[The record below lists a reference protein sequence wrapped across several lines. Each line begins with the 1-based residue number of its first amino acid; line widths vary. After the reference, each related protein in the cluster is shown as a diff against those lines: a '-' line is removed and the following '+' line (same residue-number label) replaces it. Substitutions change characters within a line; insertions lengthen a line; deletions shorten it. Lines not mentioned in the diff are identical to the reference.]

1 MTQQTAQ
8 SLGQL
13 LLQARLDSG
22 KTLQELYEETLVSV
36 KYLTALE
43 QNAFDELPSAAYIK
57 GYVRRIAEALGT
69 PAEPLIAAYDHRSAA
84 MAVVTPVAINS
95 AAVSADANA
104 NVDVDADADAQPC
117 HASSGRN
124 YFVDLVRLTQH
135 LVGYLWSDI
144 FPWLRDR
151 LPAKRLLTILGL
163 LIVIVFAYR
172 SCTTPSVV
180 IDESASVPSESIIAP
195 ATETAAEPSAEA
207 ITTNTITDVPE
218 AAPAA
223 VVPAPVP
230 APVTAPLAVPGP
242 DSIEIDF
249 YGPSVVRIV
258 DANGKPIASGLKRAG
273 ESIRARGTQPFKI
286 QVGNPSVTDIRVN
299 GIVVQGTPL

>member
-13 LLQARLDSG
+13 LLQARLNSG
-22 KTLQELYEETLVSV
+22 KSLQELHEETLVSV

-57 GYVRRIAEALGT
+57 GYVRRIAETLDT
-69 PAEPLIAAYDHRSAA
+69 PVEPLLAAYDHRLAA
-84 MAVVTPVAINS
+84 VAAATPVATNS
-95 AAVSADANA
+95 AAVSADASI
-104 NVDVDADADAQPC
+104 DTDAQPC

-124 YFVDLVRLTQH
+124 YFVDLLRLTQH

-151 LPAKRLLTILGL
+151 LPAKRLLVIFAL

-172 SCTTPSVV
+172 SCTTPPLVV
-180 IDESASVPSESIIAP
+180 DDSASVPSERIIAP
-195 ATETAAEPSAEA
+195 VTETAIEPSVEE
-207 ITTNTITDVPE
+207 ITANTITDAPE
-218 AAPAA
+218 AEPAI
-223 VVPAPVP
+223 VVPATPPAPVP
-230 APVTAPLAVPGP
+230 ATAPLTAPGP

-258 DANGKPIASGLKRAG
+258 DAKGKPIASGLKRAG

>member
-22 KTLQELYEETLVSV
+22 KSLEELHEETLVSV
-36 KYLTALE
+36 RYLTALE

-69 PAEPLIAAYDHRSAA
+69 PAEPLIAAYDARLGS
-84 MAVVTPVAINS
+84 VKTTTLLPPTPAPTALAEETSCN
-95 AAVSADANA
+95 
-104 NVDVDADADAQPC
+104 P
-117 HASSGRN
+117 SSGRN

-151 LPAKRLLTILGL
+151 LPGKRLLLILL
-163 LIVIVFAYR
+163 LLVIAVITYRQWPTTDVSNTESVVEAEPVIVEEVQSAEPM
-172 SCTTPSVV
+172 SEVSVPDILAEELPPAAPTPP
-180 IDESASVPSESIIAP
+180 ASVEPTPRPAP
-195 ATETAAEPSAEA
+195 EPA
-207 ITTNTITDVPE
+207 
-218 AAPAA
+218 
-223 VVPAPVP
+223 PAPV
-230 APVTAPLAVPGP
+230 AGP
-242 DSIEIDF
+242 DLIEMSF
-249 YGPSVVRIV
+249 YGPSVVRV
-258 DANGKPIASGLKRAG
+258 TDADGKPIASGLKRAG
-273 ESIRARGTQPFKI
+273 DEVRARGKQPFKI